1 MSSHDSNRLA
11 VIATKSGLSI
21 VDAAKRPTT
30 E

>member
-1 MSSHDSNRLA
+1 MSSHDSSRLV
-11 VIATKSGLSI
+11 VIATKSALSI